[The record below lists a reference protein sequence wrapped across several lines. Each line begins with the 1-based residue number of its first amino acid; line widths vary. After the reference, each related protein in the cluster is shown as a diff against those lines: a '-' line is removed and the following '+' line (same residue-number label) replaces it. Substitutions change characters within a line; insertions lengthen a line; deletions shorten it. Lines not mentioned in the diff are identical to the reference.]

1 MLSKKQFI
9 EEEKDCAAM
18 LGLTLKEYRQDLK
31 NTKVHNTE
39 SNEKTIYNNSILY
52 KLGLSE
58 KDLKKERQ
66 SKMQAEIGK
75 S

>member
-31 NTKVHNTE
+31 NTKVHNKEYE
-39 SNEKTIYNNSILY
+39 SKRKKVYDNSILY

-58 KDLKKERQ
+58 KDLKKR
-66 SKMQAEIGK
+66 KAV
-75 S
+75 

>member
-31 NTKVHNTE
+31 NTRVHNVKVTA
-39 SNEKTIYNNSILY
+39 KKQHDNSILC

-58 KDLKKERQ
+58 KDLKRRKVV
-66 SKMQAEIGK
+66 
-75 S
+75 

>member
-31 NTKVHNTE
+31 STKGHNTE
-39 SNEKTIYNNSILY
+39 SKRKKVYGNSILY

-58 KDLKKERQ
+58 KDLKKR
-66 SKMQAEIGK
+66 KAV
-75 S
+75 

>member
-1 MLSKKQFI
+1 MGFILSKKQFI

-31 NTKVHNTE
+31 STKVHNTE

-58 KDLKKERQ
+58 KDLKKR
-66 SKMQAEIGK
+66 KTV
-75 S
+75 

>member
-39 SNEKTIYNNSILY
+39 SKRKKVYDNSILY

-58 KDLKKERQ
+58 KDLKKRR
-66 SKMQAEIGK
+66 AV
-75 S
+75 

>member
-18 LGLTLKEYRQDLK
+18 LGLTLKEYRQNLK
-31 NTKVHNTE
+31 NTKVNNTE
-39 SNEKTIYNNSILY
+39 RKRKKVYDNSILY

-58 KDLKKERQ
+58 KDLKKR
-66 SKMQAEIGK
+66 KAV
-75 S
+75 